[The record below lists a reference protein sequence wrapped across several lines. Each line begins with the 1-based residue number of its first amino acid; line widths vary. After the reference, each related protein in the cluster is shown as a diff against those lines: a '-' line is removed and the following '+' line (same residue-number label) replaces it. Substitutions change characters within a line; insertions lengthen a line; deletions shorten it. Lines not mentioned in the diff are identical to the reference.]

1 MLIVFDKKYLSP
13 SYFDS
18 KHIKLDV
25 SMVSKYGNFLHV
37 PSHSEMNLVY
47 VYNLFD
53 AVLSK
58 NKVSWDFWHP
68 QVHFS
73 TRVLSLW
80 TPRKI
85 SALPQEMEIHLV
97 HLFHFSQ
104 HGDLPQHL
112 CYFFKLYVDDDW
124 AIENNWR
131 CFSWLRIVRM
141 VAKMGGNTTSTV
153 IPNFNLRL
161 KDSGSWGR
169 WR

>member
-58 NKVSWDFWHP
+58 NKVS
-68 QVHFS
+68 
-73 TRVLSLW
+73 
-80 TPRKI
+80 
-85 SALPQEMEIHLV
+85 
-97 HLFHFSQ
+97 
-104 HGDLPQHL
+104 
-112 CYFFKLYVDDDW
+112 
-124 AIENNWR
+124 
-131 CFSWLRIVRM
+131 
-141 VAKMGGNTTSTV
+141 
-153 IPNFNLRL
+153 
-161 KDSGSWGR
+161 
-169 WR
+169 